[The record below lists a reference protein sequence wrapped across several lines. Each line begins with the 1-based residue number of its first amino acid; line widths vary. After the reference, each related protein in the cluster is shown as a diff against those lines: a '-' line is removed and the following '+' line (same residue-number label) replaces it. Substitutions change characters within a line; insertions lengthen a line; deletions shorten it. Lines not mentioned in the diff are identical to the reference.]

1 MRNQQRWVY
10 HRGEGLRTFGVEEE
24 LLLVDPE
31 TGLPQPLAGTVT
43 EIAAW
48 HADAVPRTGGPEPE
62 PAKPEL
68 YSEQLEIGTSPCT
81 TTPQLADQLRRARLA
96 AAAAAEEAG
105 VAVAAVATPPV
116 DFGPKLNPADRYQ
129 RIHARYAHLVDEE
142 FACACHVH
150 VHLSSQDEGVG
161 VLDRIRPW
169 LAPLLALSAN
179 SPYFQGRDT
188 GYASWRHQLWQRWPM
203 SGPSEL
209 YGDVEAYER
218 TTREMLASDV
228 LVDDHMVYFD
238 ARLSRRYPTVEI
250 RVGDVCLDVEDTVL
264 LAVLSRALVETAAR
278 EWRRGLGPDPVSTV
292 VLRLAAWRASRYG
305 LGGELLHPGSWRP
318 APAGEVLHAL
328 LSHVGPALEESGD
341 RERAEAGVARLLA
354 RGTGA
359 DAQRAAHA
367 GDPSLASVMVEA
379 VRRTVPV

>member
-31 TGLPQPLAGTVT
+31 TGHPQPLAGTVT

-48 HADAVPRTGGPEPE
+48 HAGAGPRTDGPE

-68 YSEQLEIGTSPCT
+68 YAEQLEIGTAPCAT
-81 TTPQLADQLRRARLA
+81 TSQLADQLRRARRA

-105 VAVAAVATPPV
+105 VAVAALATAPV
-116 DFGPKLNPADRYQ
+116 DFGPPLLTPDDRYR

-150 VHLSSQDEGVG
+150 VHLSSPEEGVG

-179 SPYFQGRDT
+179 SPYFQGVDT

-209 YGDVEAYER
+209 YGDVAAYER
-218 TTREMLASDV
+218 TTSEMLASEVPLDG
-228 LVDDHMVYFD
+228 HMVYFD
-238 ARLSRRYPTVEI
+238 ARLSLSYPTVEI

-278 EWRRGLGPDPVSTV
+278 EWRGGRLPDPVSTV

-305 LGGELLHPGSWRP
+305 LGGELLDPRSWRP

-328 LSHVGPALEESGD
+328 LDHVRPALDDTGD
-341 RERAEAGVARLLA
+341 RERAEAGVERLLA

-359 DAQRAAHA
+359 DLQRAAHA
-367 GDPSLASVMVEA
+367 GDSSLASVIVEA
-379 VRRTVPV
+379 VRRTTPA

>member
-1 MRNQQRWVY
+1 MRNQQRWIY

-31 TGLPQPLAGTVT
+31 TGLPQPVAGTVT

-48 HADAVPRTGGPEPE
+48 HADAGPRTEGLE

-68 YSEQLEIGTSPCT
+68 YAEQLEIGTAPCT

-96 AAAAAEEAG
+96 AAAAAKEAG
-105 VAVAAVATPPV
+105 VAVAALATPPV
-116 DFGPKLNPADRYQ
+116 DFGPLLTPDDRYR
-129 RIHARYAHLVDEE
+129 RIHDRYAHLVDEE
-142 FACACHVH
+142 YACACHVH
-150 VHLSSQDEGVG
+150 VHLGSPEEGVA

-179 SPYFQGRDT
+179 SPYFQGVDT

-278 EWRRGLGPDPVSTV
+278 DWRRGRLPDPVSTV

-305 LGGELLHPGSWRP
+305 LGGELLDPRSWRP
-318 APAGEVLHAL
+318 APAGEVLHTL
-328 LSHVGPALEESGD
+328 LDHVRPALEDAGD
-341 RERAEAGVARLLA
+341 RERAEAGVERLLA

-359 DAQRAAHA
+359 DLQRASHA
-367 GDPSLASVMVEA
+367 GDPSLASVIVEA
-379 VRRTVPV
+379 VRRTTPA

>member
-48 HADAVPRTGGPEPE
+48 HADAGPRTGGPE

-68 YSEQLEIGTSPCT
+68 YSEQLEIGTAPCT
-81 TTPQLADQLRRARLA
+81 TTSQLADQLRRARLA

-105 VAVAAVATPPV
+105 VAVAALATAPV
-116 DFGPKLNPADRYQ
+116 DFGPLLTPDDRYR
-129 RIHARYAHLVDEE
+129 RIHDRYARLVDEE

-150 VHLSSQDEGVG
+150 VHLSSPEEGVG

-179 SPYFQGRDT
+179 SPYCQGVDT

-209 YGDVEAYER
+209 YGDVDAYER

-228 LVDDHMVYFD
+228 LIDDHMVYFD

-250 RVGDVCLDVEDTVL
+250 RVGDVCLDLEDTVL
-264 LAVLSRALVETAAR
+264 LAVLGRALVETAAR
-278 EWRRGLGPDPVSTV
+278 EWRRGLLPDPVSTV

-305 LGGELLHPGSWRP
+305 LGGELLDPRSWRP
-318 APAGEVLHAL
+318 RPAGEVLHAL
-328 LSHVGPALEESGD
+328 LDHVRPALEEAGD

-359 DAQRAAHA
+359 DLQRAAHA
-367 GDPSLASVMVEA
+367 GDPSLASVIVEA
-379 VRRTVPV
+379 VRRTTPA

>member
-24 LLLVDPE
+24 LLLVDPQ

-48 HADAVPRTGGPEPE
+48 HADAGPGTGGPE

-68 YSEQLEIGTSPCT
+68 YSEQLEIGTAPCT

-96 AAAAAEEAG
+96 ASAAAGEAG
-105 VAVAAVATPPV
+105 VAVAALATAPV
-116 DFGPKLNPADRYQ
+116 DFGPLLTPDDRYR
-129 RIHARYAHLVDEE
+129 RIHDRYAHLVDEE

-150 VHLSSQDEGVG
+150 VHLSSPEEGVG

-179 SPYFQGRDT
+179 SPYCQGVDT

-209 YGDVEAYER
+209 YGNVETYER
-218 TTREMLASDV
+218 TTSEMLASDV
-228 LVDDHMVYFD
+228 LIDDHMVYFD

-250 RVGDVCLDVEDTVL
+250 RVGDVCLDVEDTVV

-278 EWRRGLGPDPVSTV
+278 EWRQGRLPDPVSTV

-305 LGGELLHPGSWRP
+305 LGGELLDPRSWRP
-318 APAGEVLHAL
+318 APAGEVLRAL
-328 LSHVGPALEESGD
+328 LDHVRPALEDAGD
-341 RERAEAGVARLLA
+341 RERAEAGVERLLA

-359 DAQRAAHA
+359 DLQRAAHA
-367 GDPSLASVMVEA
+367 GDPSLASVIVEA
-379 VRRTVPV
+379 VRRTTPE

>member
-10 HRGEGLRTFGVEEE
+10 HRGEGPRTFGVEEE

-48 HADAVPRTGGPEPE
+48 HADAGPKTEGPE

-68 YSEQLEIGTSPCT
+68 YSEQLEIGTTPCV

-96 AAAAAEEAG
+96 AAAAAKEAG
-105 VAVAAVATPPV
+105 VAIAALATPPV
-116 DFGPKLNPADRYQ
+116 DFGPLLTPDERYR

-150 VHLSSQDEGVG
+150 VHLASPEEGVG

-179 SPYFQGRDT
+179 SPYFQGVDT

-203 SGPSEL
+203 AGPSEL

-218 TTREMLASDV
+218 TTRAMLASDV

-278 EWRRGLGPDPVSTV
+278 EWRLGLLPDPVSTV

-305 LGGELLHPGSWRP
+305 LGGELLDPRSWRP

-328 LSHVGPALEESGD
+328 LDHVRPALADAGD
-341 RERAEAGVARLLA
+341 RERAEAGVERLLA

-359 DAQRAAHA
+359 DAQRRAAHS
-367 GDPSLASVMVEA
+367 GDPTLASVIVDA
-379 VRRTVPV
+379 VRRTTPA

>member
-24 LLLVDPE
+24 LLLVHPE

-48 HADAVPRTGGPEPE
+48 HADAGPGAEGPE

-68 YSEQLEIGTSPCT
+68 YSEQLEIGTAPCT
-81 TTPQLADQLRRARLA
+81 TTAQLADQLRSARLA
-96 AAAAAEEAG
+96 AAAAAGEAG
-105 VAVAAVATPPV
+105 VAVAALATAPV
-116 DFGPKLNPADRYQ
+116 DFGPLLTPDDRYR
-129 RIHARYAHLVDEE
+129 RIHDRYAHLVDEE

-150 VHLSSQDEGVG
+150 VHLSSPEEGVG

-179 SPYFQGRDT
+179 SPYCMGVDT

-209 YGDVEAYER
+209 YGDVDGYER
-218 TTREMLASDV
+218 TTRAMLASDV
-228 LVDDHMVYFD
+228 LIDDHMVYFD

-250 RVGDVCLDVEDTVL
+250 RVGDVCLDLEDTVL

-278 EWRRGLGPDPVSTV
+278 EWRRGRLPDPVSTV

-305 LGGELLHPGSWRP
+305 LGGELLDPRSWRP
-318 APAGEVLHAL
+318 LPAGEVLHAL
-328 LSHVGPALEESGD
+328 LDHVRPALEDAGD

-359 DAQRAAHA
+359 DLQRAAHA
-367 GDPSLASVMVEA
+367 GDPSLASVIVEA
-379 VRRTVPV
+379 VRRTTPA

>member
-31 TGLPQPLAGTVT
+31 TGLPQPVAGTVT

-48 HADAVPRTGGPEPE
+48 HADAGPRTEGPE

-68 YSEQLEIGTSPCT
+68 YSEQLEIGTAPCA

-96 AAAAAEEAG
+96 AAAAAKEAG
-105 VAVAAVATPPV
+105 VAVAALATPPV
-116 DFGPKLNPADRYQ
+116 DFGPLLTPDDRYQ
-129 RIHARYAHLVDEE
+129 RIHDRYAHLVDEE
-142 FACACHVH
+142 YACACHVH
-150 VHLSSQDEGVG
+150 VHLCSPEEGVG

-179 SPYFQGRDT
+179 SPYFQGVDT

-278 EWRRGLGPDPVSTV
+278 EWRRDRVPDPVSTV

-305 LGGELLHPGSWRP
+305 LGGELLHPLSWRP
-318 APAGEVLHAL
+318 APAGEVLFAL
-328 LSHVGPALEESGD
+328 LDHVRPALEEAGD
-341 RERAEAGVARLLA
+341 LERAEQGVARVLS

-359 DAQRAAHA
+359 DLQRAAAHA
-367 GDPSLASVMVEA
+367 DDPSLASVIVEA
-379 VRRTVPV
+379 VRRTTPA